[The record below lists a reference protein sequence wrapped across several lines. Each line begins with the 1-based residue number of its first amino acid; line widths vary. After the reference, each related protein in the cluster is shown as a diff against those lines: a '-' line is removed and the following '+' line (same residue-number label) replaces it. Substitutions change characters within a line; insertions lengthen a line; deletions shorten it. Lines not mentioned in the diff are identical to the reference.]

1 MLGRAC
7 PRGTPAISA
16 VLPGARISPLLQ
28 AAVALDVAVDAAV
41 LVEEFDHDAT
51 QLLGVDDCDGAAVI
65 PGHVVGDA
73 DRDVFY
79 SAETLGVVDPLAQML
94 FRGNFGLIDK
104 VEVFDRRAVGKDH
117 QDVALLGAGAQQLM
131 RLDAVGATPV

>member
-1 MLGRAC
+1 M
-7 PRGTPAISA
+7 
-16 VLPGARISPLLQ
+16 
-28 AAVALDVAVDAAV
+28 ALDVAVDAAV

-65 PGHVVGDA
+65 VADA

-104 VEVFDRRAVGKDH
+104 VEVFDRGAVGKDH
-117 QDVALLGAGAQQLM
+117 QDAALLGAGAQQLM